1 MIINRVFLSIL
12 FWCSFY
18 VVCYSQLGIGKKSI
32 EGSVLIDFAD
42 NTTNGLI
49 LPHVEDVDTM
59 MDNTVGTLVF
69 DKKSKKIKY
78 YNGTEW
84 IALNKEEGA
93 IPYEPSYVE
102 KGYNQGVII
111 GSEESDAIGV
121 LILESEDKALVLPK
135 IENPAKNVPS
145 PYAGMIC
152 LDTISN
158 NVYIFNGV
166 VWEILGI

>member
-32 EGSVLIDFAD
+32 EGSVLIDFAE

-93 IPYEPSYVE
+93 IPYEPNDVE